1 MAIVVVKRVLAS
13 MKPIK
18 MISGRYIDSI
28 WNNLDKCFLTA
39 WIIHD
44 INSLHFRYLNTPT
57 KQALP
62 HETIYD

>member
-1 MAIVVVKRVLAS
+1 
-13 MKPIK
+13 MKPVK
-18 MISGRYIDSI
+18 MISGRHINYIQD
-28 WNNLDKCFLTA
+28 NPDKYFLTV

-44 INSLHFRYLNTPT
+44 INSLHFRYLNIPT

>member
-1 MAIVVVKRVLAS
+1 

-18 MISGRYIDSI
+18 KISGRYIDSI
-28 WNNLDKCFLTA
+28 WNKFDKCFLTA